1 MLLSAGACLGA
12 LAGALIVLSGNFDF
26 YSNTPERYEDFSV
39 SRIFPPQ
46 LIAHFHEIQQRIQK
60 FQDPNK
66 VIESSE
72 TTHPLLAM
80 DENKVKVSFFRKAM
94 KTELTF
100 FNTLNLHMQER
111 EQEEKHSSSMTFD

>member
-1 MLLSAGACLGA
+1 MGA